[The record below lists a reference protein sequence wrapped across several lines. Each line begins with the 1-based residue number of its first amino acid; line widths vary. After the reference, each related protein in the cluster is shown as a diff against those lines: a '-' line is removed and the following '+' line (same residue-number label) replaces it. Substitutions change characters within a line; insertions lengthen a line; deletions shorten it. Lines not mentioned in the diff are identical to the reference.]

1 MVKKSSLNCWMVNIK
16 ETCLFDETV
25 QLHRN
30 YGSVVVATVATACSG
45 S

>member
-1 MVKKSSLNCWMVNIK
+1 VLDDKRSIGGAKH
-16 ETCLFDETV
+16 

-30 YGSVVVATVATACSG
+30 YGSVVVATVAAACSG